1 MYRTFATT
9 LACIANNTGIYY
21 LKIREKQAATSFR
34 YLTELEFVS
43 PYIGLDPAAC
53 DPATIPPQPIPS
65 FPVATGV
72 AIRTSSQ
79 AIYLEWHDRQPFFGS
94 ISPSQWHIRTDV
106 ETSTFVQIGAGD
118 FGMERYSLGLSFS
131 VSHSTRARLRI
142 SDVAFA
148 QPTIHASIE
157 SSEFAYPSG
166 TSQSF
171 ELPRV
176 GGIIFRTCGRLH
188 RREVQVYGW
197 CIVHRPSLVE
207 PLFAW
212 WDSLTFTVR
221 FILPGYVLSHNEAT
235 AKLGVMCGHVDQLN
249 DKLPVLTLPSGFT
262 RRCLKY
268 TIADRLPLVFRV
280 PAFSACACRYSGFA
294 GRLTSR
300 ISPYRSSCEPDT
312 KIPHELIVRTA
323 AEEALNSY
331 GPAIGFPSSESFF
344 HFSLTTYQDLKTED
358 IMRIECVTGMPR
370 PVTNK
375 HALSLESESGL
386 VDACY
391 ARCTQH
397 RVSSSTMDY
406 QPHSH
411 NQIEARTF
419 SKRGHSRTRRPSLS
433 SSRSLHATRS
443 LGSIPKS
450 KAVICAFSHRICTV
464 RAKLSRTRRVDVPL
478 V

>member
-358 IMRIECVTGMPR
+358 IMRIEVSGVWEVTFESAYDAYTLLPWTINPTAITYTDRGADFLEAWPLPDTP
-370 PVTNK
+370 PV
-375 HALSLESESGL
+375 ALF
-386 VDACY
+386 
-391 ARCTQH
+391 
-397 RVSSSTMDY
+397 
-406 QPHSH
+406 
-411 NQIEARTF
+411 IEE
-419 SKRGHSRTRRPSLS
+419 
-433 SSRSLHATRS
+433 SSRYQIIGVNTKEQGCHLCFQSSDMYGQGQTIAHSPCRCS
-443 LGSIPKS
+443 FSIT
-450 KAVICAFSHRICTV
+450 ACASYADYPQDR
-464 RAKLSRTRRVDVPL
+464 LNQ
-478 V
+478 